1 MRGASISTLHCRSA
15 TLDLP
20 ASTRDT
26 PSYFIGTLAFDLFRW
41 TADGRVAQSPNS
53 ECPAVE
59 SLVLANGDHG
69 RPRRVRRGPQ
79 RTGAA
84 LGLNR
89 PIRPDP
95 VMVP

>member
-20 ASTRDT
+20 ASTGDT
-26 PSYFIGTLAFDLFRW
+26 PSHFIGTLAFDLVRW

-69 RPRRVRRGPQ
+69 RPRRVRRGPPGG
-79 RTGAA
+79 REPP
-84 LGLNR
+84 LGSIDQYG
-89 PIRPDP
+89 PIP
-95 VMVP
+95 